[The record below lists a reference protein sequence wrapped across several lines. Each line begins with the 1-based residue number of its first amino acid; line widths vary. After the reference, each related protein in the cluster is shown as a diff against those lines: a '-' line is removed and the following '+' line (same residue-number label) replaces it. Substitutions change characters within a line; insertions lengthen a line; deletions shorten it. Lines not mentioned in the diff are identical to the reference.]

1 MKLINYVIF
10 AHSLKSSSKM
20 LGADDLSGMAARME
34 AAANSGDEEA
44 ILKEHGKM
52 MERYDEVVWAV
63 RQVATAPEIGAE
75 PEILEFAP
83 D

>member
-1 MKLINYVIF
+1 
-10 AHSLKSSSKM
+10 
-20 LGADDLSGMAARME
+20 MAARME